1 MGLIMEFIWKVFS
14 NFPYLKE
21 IRLKLSNWNE
31 LVERGNLGN
40 FFRHLNANPQ
50 IVNFEDSKTKVDL
63 KSKITIFLDGASGNY
78 EFPDTDF
85 CKFVDFPFDLLVRP
99 LIFTPTNNCT
109 CTVKFLNKYAPKY
122 PNDQDYAR
130 SAGSECGKRNDCDLR
145 QLELQCRTD
154 LNNKQEKLSDGRVI
168 RKGLNG
174 LTIGL
179 ISTSVVVLIVI
190 ILGIVYRRR
199 RTNVRR
205 SVTRRRSKQ
214 SDNFEMSTN
223 NEQEVFDLSTVV
235 NSNYAAA
242 RNTSP
247 KSAPKLSKKS
257 KNRSINT

>member
-1 MGLIMEFIWKVFS
+1 MAK
-14 NFPYLKE
+14 FPYLKE
-21 IRLKLSNWNE
+21 IKLKLSNWNE
-31 LVERGNLGN
+31 LVERVNLGN

-50 IVNFEDSKTKVDL
+50 IVNFEDPKTKVDL
-63 KSKITIFLDGASGNY
+63 KNKITIFLDGTAGNY

-99 LIFTPTNNCT
+99 LVFTPTNNCT
-109 CTVKFLNKYAPKY
+109 CTIKFLNKYAQKY
-122 PNDQDYAR
+122 MNDQDYTR
-130 SAGSECGKRNDCDLR
+130 SAGNECGKRTDCDLR
-145 QLELQCRTD
+145 QLELKCRSE
-154 LNNKQEKLSDGRVI
+154 LNNKQEKLSDTRVI

-179 ISTSVVVLIVI
+179 ISISVVVLVVI
-190 ILGIVYRRR
+190 ILGIIYRRR

-223 NEQEVFDLSTVV
+223 NEQEVFNLSTVV
-235 NSNYAAA
+235 NTSSAAV

-247 KSAPKLSKKS
+247 KSVPKLTKKS
-257 KNRSINT
+257 KHRSINT